1 MITMADTVRFRARDL
16 GIETG
21 VCLPGRYNA
30 ITDVGG
36 VLVGHKSVWK
46 DPPAVPTV
54 SHRVRSGVTAILPHS
69 GNLYL
74 QKVPCAIYS
83 GNAFGKLTG
92 YTQVRELGT
101 LETPILLTGTLNAPK
116 VADALIAHMLG
127 LEGNEA
133 VDSINPVVG
142 ETNDGELSDS
152 RSRPAEEEDVFDALQ
167 DAREWPVL
175 EGSVGA
181 GTGTR
186 CLGWKGGI
194 GSASRVLPPKT
205 GGYTVGVLVQTN
217 FGGLLAVNGA
227 PVGRTL
233 RRVPHRYELP
243 HEAGSCM
250 IIAATD
256 APLCSRNLERLAKR
270 AMYGLVRCGSH
281 SSNGSGD
288 YAIAFSTAYTMPYT
302 EPVQLINN
310 TAMSR
315 LFLAVV
321 EATEEAVINSM
332 LQATTV
338 IGRDDHRS
346 EAIPLADVIAVCERY
361 DSLFWH
367 SKVAPWA
374 PTTKAETILDGGR
387 RLGQLTGYVASAH
400 IPHELKSS
408 LLEKMNGAIDNNS
421 DARNLTR
428 QGKEQRA
435 NEALLACERTM
446 EAFTNEVAAGALATE
461 PYASLFA
468 LHAGLGGWICRKA
481 RAI

>member
-1 MITMADTVRFRARDL
+1 MIAGADTVRFRARDL

-21 VCLPGRYNA
+21 VMPPGRYNA
-30 ITDVGG
+30 ITDVRG
-36 VLVGHKSVWK
+36 VLVGHKAVWK
-46 DPPAVPTV
+46 DPPAVPTI

-69 GNLYL
+69 GNLLL
-74 QKVPCAIYS
+74 QKVPCAIYL
-83 GNAFGKLTG
+83 GNAYGKLTG

-116 VADALIAHMLG
+116 VADALMCYMLR
-127 LEGNEA
+127 LEGNQA

-152 RSRPAEEEDVFDALQ
+152 RSRPVDEEDVFDALRE
-167 DAREWPVL
+167 AREGPPL

-217 FGGLLAVNGA
+217 FGGLLTVNGA
-227 PVGRTL
+227 PVGREL
-233 RRVPHRYELP
+233 GRVSRRYESP
-243 HEAGSCM
+243 QEAGSCM

-256 APLCSRNLERLAKR
+256 APLCPRNLERLAKR
-270 AMYGLVRCGSH
+270 AVYGLVRCGSY

-310 TAMSR
+310 AAMTR
-315 LFLAVV
+315 LFLAVE
-321 EATEEAVINSM
+321 EATEEAVLNSM

-346 EAIPLADVIAVCERY
+346 DAIPLADVIAVCERY
-361 DSLFWH
+361 GSLFWH

-374 PTTKAETILDGGR
+374 PTTKEETILDGGR
-387 RLGQLTGYVASAH
+387 RLGHLMGYVASAH

-408 LLEKMNGAIDNNS
+408 LLEKLNDAIDNNS
-421 DARNLTR
+421 DACNLAR
-428 QGKEQRA
+428 QAKEQRA
-435 NEALLACERTM
+435 DEALLTCERTM
-446 EAFTNEVAAGALATE
+446 EAFTNELEGGGLATGT
-461 PYASLFA
+461 YASLFA
-468 LHAGLGGWICRKA
+468 LHATLGGWICRKA
-481 RAI
+481 KAI